1 MGKLPVDVLDMIT
14 EELGKQGSLKTLK
27 NCTLANRTLAGS
39 AVLYLYR

>member
-1 MGKLPVDVLDMIT
+1 MGRLPVDVLDMIT

-27 NCTLANRTLAGS
+27 NCTLANRSLAES